1 MITHNNS
8 IHEYLIK
15 RGIMFGIRIDDIN
28 RYSNNIASSGC
39 GKKDTSPTISEKKDT

>member
-15 RGIMFGIRIDDIN
+15 RGIMFGIRIDDIKTD
-28 RYSNNIASSGC
+28 IASSGC
-39 GKKDTSPTISEKKDT
+39 GKKDTSPIKSPNTPTN